1 MKNLLIVITFLFIP
15 GFVHSADEV
24 HGDWK
29 VSVFKD
35 TQMTGTST
43 VNSSGSVFGLICVA
57 KNSSCTFY
65 VSPQTTCEDGTI
77 SDILI
82 NSEAGAFSTRIEC
95 MKLDDTYYSIIK
107 ETSTVQEVMMK
118 SKNIGIAF
126 PMGNGQFKVVRFSL
140 IGSNAA
146 INSAV
151 KKAAIM
157 VKPSDQLL

>member
-1 MKNLLIVITFLFIP
+1 
-15 GFVHSADEV
+15 
-24 HGDWK
+24 
-29 VSVFKD
+29 
-35 TQMTGTST
+35 
-43 VNSSGSVFGLICVA
+43 
-57 KNSSCTFY
+57 
-65 VSPQTTCEDGTI
+65 
-77 SDILI
+77 
-82 NSEAGAFSTRIEC
+82 